1 MPNPILDKNQLAK
14 ANELL
19 ERVRQELQTL
29 AEGDPNLMFAYR
41 RKVAKMLVYDERSG
55 PTERRKLKAAK
66 RLEQSGR
73 CAACTKPL
81 PPSYNVLDRL
91 TAVAGYTPENTRLIC
106 ESCDR
111 ATQVERGYK

>member
-1 MPNPILDKNQLAK
+1 VPNPILNKDQLAK

-29 AEGDPNLMFAYR
+29 AGDDPNLMFAYR

-55 PTERRKLKAAK
+55 PNERRKLKSAK
-66 RLEQSGR
+66 RLEQNGL
-73 CAACTKPL
+73 CAACAKPL
-81 PPSYNVLDRL
+81 PPSYNVLDRM
-91 TAVAGYTPENTRLIC
+91 TAIAGYTTANTRLIC